1 LITYFSRVAQFALL
15 TLAVVLAGC
24 ANAPSEMTGGVVGV
38 GAAKPVMATATAV
51 PSAGALGAPPP
62 VAGSPP
68 AGGRGYVLAP
78 GDKLRISVFNENEM
92 SREYEV
98 DSAGKVTLALIGA
111 VQASGRT
118 PSELQEG
125 LREALGKGYLRNPK
139 VSVEVS
145 SYRPFYVI
153 GEVTRAGEYPFKN
166 GMNVISAVAV
176 AGGYS
181 YRANNTTIYIRRA
194 DEPVERAYEASNG
207 VMVYPGDIVR
217 VPERFF

>member
-1 LITYFSRVAQFALL
+1 MMRLFLLLALAA
-15 TLAVVLAGC
+15 LAAGC
-24 ANAPSEMTGGVVGV
+24 ANGVSELAGGAAAV
-38 GAAKPVMATATAV
+38 GASKTVAATTVLPSAAALAAPAATAT
-51 PSAGALGAPPP
+51 
-62 VAGSPP
+62 
-68 AGGRGYVLAP
+68 RGYVLAP

-153 GEVTRAGEYPFKN
+153 GEVTKAGEYPFKN

-181 YRANNTTIYIRRA
+181 YRASNATVYIRRA
-194 DEPVERAYEASNG
+194 EEPVERAYEASNA

>member
-1 LITYFSRVAQFALL
+1 MTTACASNSDIVSVA
-15 TLAVVLAGC
+15 AVGASKTQSASGSP
-24 ANAPSEMTGGVVGV
+24 ATAPST
-38 GAAKPVMATATAV
+38 
-51 PSAGALGAPPP
+51 APP
-62 VAGSPP
+62 AAS
-68 AGGRGYVLAP
+68 AKGYILAA
-78 GDKLRISVFNENEM
+78 GDKLRISVFNEAEM

-98 DSAGKVTLALIGA
+98 DTAGKVTLALIGA
-111 VQASGRT
+111 VQASGKT

-153 GEVTRAGEYPFKN
+153 GEVTKAGEYPYKN
-166 GMNVISAVAV
+166 GLNVISAVAV

-181 YRANNTTIYIRRA
+181 YRANSNTVYIRRA
-194 DEPVERAYEASNG
+194 EEPAEKAYDASNA

-217 VPERFF
+217 IPERLF

>member
-1 LITYFSRVAQFALL
+1 VRLL
-15 TLAVVLAGC
+15 RRLLPRRELA
-24 ANAPSEMTGGVVGV
+24 
-38 GAAKPVMATATAV
+38 
-51 PSAGALGAPPP
+51 
-62 VAGSPP
+62 
-68 AGGRGYVLAP
+68 
-78 GDKLRISVFNENEM
+78 VFNENEM

-111 VQASGRT
+111 VQAGGRT
-118 PSELQEG
+118 PSELQDG

-194 DEPVERAYEASNG
+194 EEPTEKAFEASNG

>member
-1 LITYFSRVAQFALL
+1 MKAKLVKFLRLL
-15 TLAVVLAGC
+15 TMTFTVAVAAC
-24 ANAPSEMTGGVVGV
+24 ANTGAEFGSGVATV
-38 GAAKPVMATATAV
+38 GAAKVI
-51 PSAGALGAPPP
+51 AGVNVAASPGAPATVIP
-62 VAGSPP
+62 SK
-68 AGGRGYVLAP
+68 GYVLAP
-78 GDKLRISVFNENEM
+78 GDKLRISVFNETEM

-98 DSAGKVTLALIGA
+98 DSAGQVTLALIGA
-111 VQASGRT
+111 VQASGKT

-153 GEVTRAGEYPFKN
+153 GEVTKAGEYPFKN
-166 GMNVISAVAV
+166 GLNVISAVAV

-181 YRANNTTIYIRRA
+181 YRANTGTIYIRRA
-194 DEPVERAYEASNG
+194 EEPSEKAYESSNA
-207 VMVYPGDIVR
+207 VLVYPGDIVR